1 MTAAQIFPAEQYVCA
16 AMSCGMRGYHRE
28 CAVSQQEFPTRRPE
42 VETHLLPDGTC
53 LLFDPIASEGHVL
66 NAVGALVWDYC
77 DGTVSRGDM
86 ADEIGNL
93 LPEMSQLRDEVVHLL
108 DQFADLGL
116 LLHKVA

>member
-1 MTAAQIFPAEQYVCA
+1 
-16 AMSCGMRGYHRE
+16 MSTE
-28 CAVSQQEFPTRRPE
+28 DFPTRRPE

-66 NAVGALVWDYC
+66 SAVGALVWDYC

-108 DQFADLGL
+108 DQFTELGL
-116 LLHKVA
+116 LLHRVA